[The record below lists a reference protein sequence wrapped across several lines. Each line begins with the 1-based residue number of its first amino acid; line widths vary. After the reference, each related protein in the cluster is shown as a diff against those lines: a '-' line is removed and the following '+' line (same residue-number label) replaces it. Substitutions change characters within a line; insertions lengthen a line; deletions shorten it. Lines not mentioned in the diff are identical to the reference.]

1 MCGSSAGVAGE
12 DALEGALES
21 AVERGVDDGIDDRR
35 RVAEPQERLEQAL
48 VDVTRARTAD
58 AEQEVDDEE
67 RRPAGDERGEHHP
80 DHAHL
85 LTRTRAHTHTHTH
98 TRAVWKE
105 TAFPLW
111 RAMERRWKGI
121 TWNAEATI
129 IIITI
134 RYDTR
139 CYFNL
144 RSKADMSQLNLPH
157 GNDN

>member
-12 DALEGALES
+12 DALEGALEG

-85 LTRTRAHTHTHTH
+85 LTRTHAHTHTHTH
-98 TRAVWKE
+98 GPCGKKPHFLFGE
-105 TAFPLW
+105 S
-111 RAMERRWKGI
+111 WKGVGKESYG
-121 TWNAEATI
+121 TPKQPLLLL
-129 IIITI
+129 
-134 RYDTR
+134 RYDAIRDAILTCAR
-139 CYFNL
+139 
-144 RSKADMSQLNLPH
+144 KPT
-157 GNDN
+157 